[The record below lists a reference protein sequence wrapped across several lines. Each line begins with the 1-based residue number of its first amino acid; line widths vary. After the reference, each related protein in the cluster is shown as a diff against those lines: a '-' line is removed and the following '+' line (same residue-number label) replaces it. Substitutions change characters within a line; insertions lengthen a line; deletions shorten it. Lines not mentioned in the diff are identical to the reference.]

1 MGYFAFMFSLPQ
13 PHPGQK
19 NVLRSR
25 KPGVLQFMGSQRVEH
40 NQQLNNNSVSLAYQ
54 LQENPGLLD
63 QQWQKKI
70 LFSPAPLKHEAL
82 RTAGSYAETDM

>member
-1 MGYFAFMFSLPQ
+1 MIGWHAMDMNFCKLWEM
-13 PHPGQK
+13 
-19 NVLRSR
+19 VRDMR
-25 KPGVLQFMGSQRVEH
+25 PGVLQFMGSQRVEH

-63 QQWQKKI
+63 QQRQKKI